1 MAATVAAAF
10 EELGDKKLD
19 LFASSA
25 PSRFEP
31 LPTDDAVVA
40 AFTGIDRRLFERVT
54 LKLGRRCRRHLHD
67 AEEAVQDA
75 LLELYVSRRELFHE
89 NPENWLGLLYTVAR
103 FRLLQIGGVTKRR
116 VASLEAMNER
126 GGDSRVE
133 TARPCIPLSSD
144 AEEDRMYEL
153 PSPGETW
160 NRAQMISAAQR
171 FRDYYGRPPNL
182 RDCKPENRLPSPA
195 PIYRV
200 FQSFDQLI
208 LAAGM
213 TPERIGVRRV
223 RWSASEA
230 AETCKSFKHRHG
242 YWPSW
247 SDIKRYPGE
256 LPNTGTMVRF
266 FGGTRSIDVQI
277 GVEAI
282 LDSR

>member
-19 LFASSA
+19 LFTSSA

-31 LPTDDAVVA
+31 SPTDDAVVA
-40 AFTGIDRRLFERVT
+40 AFTGIDRRLFERIA
-54 LKLGRRCRRHLHD
+54 LKLCRRCRRRLHD

-75 LLELYVSRRELFHE
+75 LLELYVSRRELFRE
-89 NPENWLGLLYTVAR
+89 NPENWLGLLYTIAR
-103 FRLLQIGGVTKRR
+103 FRLLGGVTKRR
-116 VASLEAMNER
+116 VESLEAMTESN
-126 GGDSRVE
+126 GDVRLDN
-133 TARPCIPLSSD
+133 ARPCVPLSSD
-144 AEEDRMYEL
+144 AEQDRVYEL
-153 PSPGETW
+153 PAPGETW
-160 NRAQMISAAQR
+160 NRAQMISAVQR
-171 FRDYYGRPPNL
+171 FRDYYGRPPKL
-182 RDCKPENRLPSPA
+182 RDCKPENRLPSPRA
-195 PIYRV
+195 IYRV
-200 FQSFDQLI
+200 FKSFDQLI

-223 RWSASEA
+223 RWSAIEA

-266 FGGTRSIDVQI
+266 FGGTRSIDVQN